1 MAIGLF
7 IGRDEKHRKE
17 LTYFI
22 QNFPRQLSEREP
34 GLDLRVYPDIGD
46 YKDIDFAI
54 AWQAPLGIFTRLPNL
69 RGIAS
74 LGAGVDHL
82 LADPDLP
89 RHIPVVRIV
98 DPAMS
103 IDITQYVV
111 ATVLYWLKRFDLWE
125 ANRSQQTW
133 RNGTPPF
140 NFSDQTVGIMG
151 VGFLGK
157 HAAETLYSLG
167 VKVIGWSQSP
177 KQLPGIPHFNGAAE
191 LNTFLS
197 KSNALVCMLPLTPE
211 TRNILNAKNF
221 ACLPR
226 GAYVINLGRGE
237 HVVDEDLLA
246 ALASEQLSGACLDVF
261 REEPLPSDHPFWNHP
276 RIRVTPHIASVTN
289 PRTVTAQILDNYHR
303 AMSGRPLINTV
314 DIHRGY

>member
-1 MAIGLF
+1 MMAIGLF
-7 IGRDEKHRKE
+7 IGRDEKKRKS

-22 QNFPRQLSEREP
+22 ENVPRQLSAIEP
-34 GLDLRVYPDIGD
+34 DLDVRVYPDIGD

-54 AWQAPLGIFTRLPNL
+54 AWYAPLGVFALLPNL

-89 RHIPVVRIV
+89 RHVPVARIV

-103 IDITQYVV
+103 IDMTQYVV
-111 ATVLYWLKRFDLWE
+111 AAVLYWLKRFDVWE
-125 ANRSQQTW
+125 ANQTRQMW
-133 RNGTPPF
+133 GRTLPF
-140 NFSDQTVGIMG
+140 NFADQTVGVMG
-151 VGFLGK
+151 IGFLGK
-157 HAAETLYSLG
+157 HAAETLHSLG
-167 VKVIGWSQSP
+167 VKVIGWSHSP
-177 KQLPGIPHFNGAAE
+177 KQLPRIPHYTGSAE
-191 LNTFLS
+191 LSTFLS

-221 ACLPR
+221 ACLPQ
-226 GAYVINLGRGE
+226 GAYVINPGRGE

-246 ALASEQLSGACLDVF
+246 ALASGQLSGACLDVF
-261 REEPLPSDHPFWNHP
+261 REEPLPSDHPFWKHP

-289 PRTVTAQILDNYHR
+289 PATVTAQILDNYHR
-303 AMSGRPLINTV
+303 AMSGKPLINTV
-314 DIHRGY
+314 DIKRGY